1 MPYTTEKIRLA
12 YKTKYNLRLENRLI
26 LLIITNGKKWHY
38 LAVKS
43 LSALLRRITSNNNGN
58 FYCINCLH
66 SFRTENNL
74 DYSYVEMPKED
85 NKIFKKPWRKIYASY
100 IFCLC

>member
-1 MPYTTEKIRLA
+1 MCLTLLKKIRHA
-12 YKTKYNLRLENRLI
+12 YKTKHNLRLENRLI

-58 FYCINCLH
+58 FYCKNYLH

-85 NKIFKKPWRKIYASY
+85 NKIF
-100 IFCLC
+100 